1 MLKYQLNYQIKRFT
15 DLDKKLKR
23 IKDIDLE
30 GSLVISKNK
39 GFIQYYHCYY
49 QNKKRFRKY
58 INKDQKYLA
67 KKLAKKSYLS
77 KLKRTVRSMLKHL
90 NALNEVYEDDIV
102 EKVYTELPEE
112 KQILFSPIEPTRE
125 QVVNAWLAKPY
136 FSNTFPKSDFIITTL
151 NGEQVRS
158 KSEKILADYFYSKG
172 LKYKYECQLILNR
185 TTIYPDFTFLHPI
198 TKKEIYWE
206 HFGMMDLEEYSKSAY
221 DRINLY
227 EKNGI
232 LLGDRLIVSFESE
245 SQNFDYSLLDAKINM
260 YLI

>member
-112 KQILFSPIEPTRE
+112 KQILFSPIEPTRK

-158 KSEKILADYFYSKG
+158 KSEKILAWS
-172 LKYKYECQLILNR
+172 
-185 TTIYPDFTFLHPI
+185 
-198 TKKEIYWE
+198 
-206 HFGMMDLEEYSKSAY
+206 
-221 DRINLY
+221 
-227 EKNGI
+227 
-232 LLGDRLIVSFESE
+232 
-245 SQNFDYSLLDAKINM
+245 
-260 YLI
+260 